1 MSDSE
6 TAVYL
11 SGPVAAYADGGAAW
25 RDRVQREYRSR
36 LTFNDPLSKYN
47 VPVEDLTVIL
57 GSSDDPARVSATE
70 LVESDKEM
78 LRDSDAVLVGYTDVQ
93 SIGTPME
100 VMWASERDVPVVI
113 WIRDTTPV
121 HDLSPWYQYHATAVT
136 DDLRR
141 AVERVDMAVGDD
153 A

>member
-1 MSDSE
+1 
-6 TAVYL
+6 
-11 SGPVAAYADGGAAW
+11 
-25 RDRVQREYRSR
+25 
-36 LTFNDPLSKYN
+36 
-47 VPVEDLTVIL
+47 
-57 GSSDDPARVSATE
+57 
-70 LVESDKEM
+70 
-78 LRDSDAVLVGYTDVQ
+78 
-93 SIGTPME
+93 
-100 VMWASERDVPVVI
+100 VPVVI